1 MGIYILIAYRNLVQ
15 AKRRTLLL
23 GLALASVTMLLV
35 MLLSW
40 SSGISETMV
49 RSATA
54 LSSGHVNVGG
64 FYKSTPSDTAPL
76 VVDVAEVRK
85 AVEKHAKNVD
95 YIVTRQRGW
104 ARLVS
109 DSGSIQTG
117 IGGIDVRADRRFLEV
132 VQLAAEDEYLEG
144 GRRQTLGTVDDLAK
158 QNRVLLFV
166 KQAKRL
172 GVQVG
177 DQLTVT
183 IETLTGQT
191 NSVDVTVAAVA
202 QDVGLL
208 SGWNIYMS
216 EDSVRKLYDLS
227 DSAAGV
233 VMIYLKDISQAKQVM
248 KTVGLGLEKDG
259 YKIMEHDPNPFWAK
273 FDTVIAE
280 DWVGQK
286 LDLTTWRDEVNFLTW
301 ILRAIDSVSFLLIS
315 ILVVIISIGIMNAMW
330 ISVRERTN
338 EIGTVR
344 ALGMGK
350 SRVLTLF
357 MTEAL
362 LLGFAATLL
371 GATAGAIFSLVIDA
385 LQIVVPS
392 RAVQIMLM
400 SDTLHFSVSMMTVL
414 GSTLAFTLIVG
425 LAAIWPAYRASQLQP
440 VTAINHV
447 G

>member
-1 MGIYILIAYRNLVQ
+1 MGIYVLIAYRNLVQ

-76 VVDVAEVRK
+76 VVDVAQVRT

-95 YIVTRQRGW
+95 YIITRQRGW

-117 IGGIDVRADRRFLEV
+117 IGGIDIRADRRFLEV
-132 VQLAAEDEYLEG
+132 VQLSAESEYLDD
-144 GRRQTLGTVDDLAK
+144 GRRQIIGNIDDLAK
-158 QNRVLLFV
+158 DNRVLLFV
-166 KQAKRL
+166 KQAKQL

-216 EDSVRKLYDLS
+216 ETSVRKIYDLS
-227 DSAAGV
+227 DTAAGV
-233 VMIYLKDISQAKQVM
+233 IMVYLKDISEANQAM
-248 KTVGLGLEKDG
+248 KTIGLGLEKDG
-259 YKIMEHDPNPFWAK
+259 YKVMEHDPNPFWAK

-344 ALGMGK
+344 ALGMAK
-350 SRVLTLF
+350 NRVLTLF

-362 LLGFAATLL
+362 LLGFASTLL
-371 GATAGAIFSLVIDA
+371 GATLGAILSLAIDA
-385 LQIVVPS
+385 LQLVVPS

-400 SDTLHFSVSMMTVL
+400 SDTLHFSVSISTVI
-414 GSTLAFTLIVG
+414 GSTIAFTVIVG

>member
-1 MGIYILIAYRNLVQ
+1 MGIYVLIAYRNLVQ

-40 SSGISETMV
+40 SSGVSETMV

-85 AVEKHAKNVD
+85 AVEKHANNVD

-117 IGGIDVRADRRFLEV
+117 IGGIDISADRRFLEV
-132 VQLAAEDEYLEG
+132 VQLSPESEYLDD
-144 GRRQTLGTVDDLAK
+144 GRRQIVGDLDDLEK
-158 QNRVLLFV
+158 ENRVLLFV

-183 IETLTGQT
+183 IETLTGRT

-216 EDSVRKLYDLS
+216 EKSVRKLYNLS
-227 DSAAGV
+227 DTAAGV
-233 VMIYLKDISQAKQVM
+233 IMVYLKDISETSQTM
-248 KTVGLGLEKDG
+248 KTIGLGLEKDG
-259 YKIMEHDPNPFWAK
+259 YKVMEHDPNPFWAK
-273 FDTVIAE
+273 FDTVIAQ

-338 EIGTVR
+338 EIGTIR
-344 ALGMGK
+344 ALGMTK

-357 MTEAL
+357 MSEAL
-362 LLGFAATLL
+362 LLGFASTFFGATL
-371 GATAGAIFSLVIDA
+371 GAILALGIDA
-385 LQIVVPS
+385 LQLVVPS

-400 SDTLHFSVSMMTVL
+400 SDTLHLSVSISTVI
-414 GSTLAFTLIVG
+414 GSTIAFTIIVG
-425 LAAIWPAYRASQLQP
+425 LAAVWPAYRASQLQP

>member
-1 MGIYILIAYRNLVQ
+1 
-15 AKRRTLLL
+15 
-23 GLALASVTMLLV
+23 
-35 MLLSW
+35 
-40 SSGISETMV
+40 
-49 RSATA
+49 
-54 LSSGHVNVGG
+54 
-64 FYKSTPSDTAPL
+64 
-76 VVDVAEVRK
+76 
-85 AVEKHAKNVD
+85 
-95 YIVTRQRGW
+95 
-104 ARLVS
+104 
-109 DSGSIQTG
+109 
-117 IGGIDVRADRRFLEV
+117 
-132 VQLAAEDEYLEG
+132 
-144 GRRQTLGTVDDLAK
+144 
-158 QNRVLLFV
+158 
-166 KQAKRL
+166 
-172 GVQVG
+172 
-177 DQLTVT
+177 
-183 IETLTGQT
+183 
-191 NSVDVTVAAVA
+191 
-202 QDVGLL
+202 
-208 SGWNIYMS
+208 MS